1 MIPSFFNS
9 VLIASLTTVSYGSS
23 LSRKLYYN
31 IEKSGFISTSDTDVI
46 NNSEIGYYVI
56 AKNSNEIMGSLMI
69 TYEWSDWRNGM
80 FWWIQSVYVEK
91 EFRKQGVYK
100 QMYLYIKEKAK
111 NDNSC
116 TGIRLYV
123 EKENKVAQSVY
134 KKLGMDETYYKLF
147 EVDFQN

>member
-1 MIPSFFNS
+1 MKITQPTMEDANSLVEFNIKMAEETENKI
-9 VLIASLTTVSYGSS
+9 LDKNTVTNGV
-23 LSRKLYYN
+23 K
-31 IEKSGFISTSDTDVI
+31 KVI

>member
-1 MIPSFFNS
+1 MKIAQPTIKDTNSLVEFNIKMAAETENKI
-9 VLIASLTTVSYGSS
+9 LDRNTVTHGV
-23 LSRKLYYN
+23 K
-31 IEKSGFISTSDTDVI
+31 KVI
-46 NNSEIGYYVI
+46 NNSEMGYYVI
-56 AKNSNEIMGSLMI
+56 AKDSNKIMGSLMI

-91 EFRKQGVYK
+91 EYRKQGVYK

-111 NDNSC
+111 NDKLC

-123 EKENKVAQSVY
+123 EKENHVAQSVY
-134 KKLGMDETYYKLF
+134 KKLGMDETFYKLF